1 MSRMDKYIIYIHKN
15 KVNGK
20 VYIGQTCETL
30 ARRARGGYGYKGC
43 PHFYNAIQEYG
54 WDNFEHLILEENL
67 TSNEADIRE
76 AFWIEA
82 FNSTNPEKG
91 YNIQVG
97 GKKASF
103 KGKISNRKKKVVCKE
118 TGEIFDS
125 LTEAAL
131 WCGLKK
137 DSASNITAQIKG
149 EKVSAG
155 KHPITKEPLHWYF
168 YDDPK
173 GAKNKNKEQP
183 NSKKVKNLDTGEIF
197 NSINEA
203 ARQYNISSVTISK
216 SCKSNGLI
224 ATGKNKKLKWHWM
237 FMN

>member
-15 KVNGK
+15 KINGK

-149 EKVSAG
+149 
-155 KHPITKEPLHWYF
+155 
-168 YDDPK
+168 
-173 GAKNKNKEQP
+173 
-183 NSKKVKNLDTGEIF
+183 GESFCRKTPHYKRIIIF
-197 NSINEA
+197 
-203 ARQYNISSVTISK
+203 VF
-216 SCKSNGLI
+216 L
-224 ATGKNKKLKWHWM
+224 
-237 FMN
+237 